1 MCLNDNN
8 IILQHK
14 YRLRMHWNDAKILQT
29 FRMNVRAM
37 TKWDTEKRKTEE
49 KVAKR
54 KMDRKICKRYWKI
67 ITIGNLETNR
77 RIQFM
82 MTHLFIG
89 VCVCVLFI
97 HRRNFMLNKN
107 HLIFKLNGR
116 KVSNYFFCAP
126 ANICSHFSCAN
137 VFGGFDC
144 HSPNCWMLI

>member
-67 ITIGNLETNR
+67 ITLWWLIYSLE
-77 RIQFM
+77 
-82 MTHLFIG
+82 
-89 VCVCVLFI
+89 CVCVLFI